1 MKKLKEP
8 IILITL
14 ILLLFVLNYSFLDE
28 KLEGFLVNQ
37 DSVLIER
44 IIDGDT
50 VEIENKT
57 SIRLLGINSPER
69 GEAYYSEAKEFLEV
83 EILNKPVELEYIG
96 ERQDKYGRTLAYIY
110 FNGENININL
120 VKNGFANHYFYS
132 GKDIHS
138 DDLLNAWNSCIE
150 NNVNLCEKSTDVCKP
165 CISISQNKIVN
176 ECDFDCNITSWEIKG
191 EGRKKF
197 IFSNETLKQGKEIPF
212 ELEFIDTGDTLFL
225 RDEEGKLVSWERE

>member
-1 MKKLKEP
+1 MRKNKEA
-8 IILITL
+8 
-14 ILLLFVLNYSFLDE
+14 ILLVILMVLLFSVNYSFLNE
-28 KLEGFLVNQ
+28 KLEGFLTNQ
-37 DSVLIER
+37 DSVFIER

-69 GEAYYSEAKEFLEV
+69 GEVYYLEAKEFLEDL
-83 EILNKPVELEYIG
+83 ILNETVTLEYVG

-110 FNGENININL
+110 INKENVNL
-120 VKNGFANHYFYS
+120 KLVEEGLANYYFYS

-138 DDLLNAWNSCIE
+138 DDLMNAWDSCIE
-150 NNVNLCEKSTDVCKP
+150 NNKNLCEKSIDVCKS

-176 ECDFDCNITSWEIKG
+176 ECDFDCDITDWQIKG

-197 IFSNETLKQGKEIPF
+197 IFPDGILEQGEEASF
-212 ELEFIDTGDTLFL
+212 ELELTNTGDTLFL
-225 RDEEGKLVSWERE
+225 RDGEGKLVLWEGY